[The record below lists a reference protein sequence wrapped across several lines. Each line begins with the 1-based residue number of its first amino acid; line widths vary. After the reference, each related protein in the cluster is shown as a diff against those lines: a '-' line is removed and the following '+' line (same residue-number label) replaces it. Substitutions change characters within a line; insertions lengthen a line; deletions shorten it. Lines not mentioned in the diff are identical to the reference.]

1 MNYSRNMSMT
11 LLEYTTGDLIIGYK
25 IIDEYISKKPT
36 NIEGKQL
43 NETITC
49 VDK

>member
-1 MNYSRNMSMT
+1 MT
-11 LLEYTTGDLIIGYK
+11 LLEYTTRDLIIGYK
-25 IIDEYISKKPT
+25 VIDEYTYKKPT

-49 VDK
+49 VDKW

>member
-1 MNYSRNMSMT
+1 MT
-11 LLEYTTGDLIIGYK
+11 LLEYTTGDLIIRYK
-25 IIDEYISKKPT
+25 VIDEYTQKKPT

-49 VDK
+49 VDKW

>member
-25 IIDEYISKKPT
+25 VIEEYT
-36 NIEGKQL
+36 
-43 NETITC
+43 
-49 VDK
+49 